1 MVVGVVGRDLER
13 QRRNGALGLVRR
25 EAGLASSVG
34 AERSERERG
43 RGKAVGGRRAGSR
56 GWRSKEEG
64 KSEEKKKQ

>member
-1 MVVGVVGRDLER
+1 MVH
-13 QRRNGALGLVRR
+13 R

-56 GWRSKEEG
+56 GWQSKEEG
-64 KSEEKKKQ
+64 TSEEKKKQ